1 MSLPRSLP
9 RSLES
14 ARVQALPSTAYYV
27 PDFITDDEERLILAK
42 VRARWK
48 IASAPKPSWKQ
59 LSHRR
64 LQSWPFPLLNDK
76 LIDAPLPAWLQDAV
90 VPRLLSLPRAESGQH
105 VFAQSPHARPNHV
118 LVNEYPPGVGIMP
131 HKLREVGEELAAH
144 PPTQDGAAYWP
155 VVCTVSL
162 GASLCLDIYRSNE
175 GGSLEATP
183 AWRILQEPRSLLI
196 TTDSLY
202 TDYLHGIADV
212 GQDVDLGP
220 DGIVNWSLLGNAGAY
235 ADGSNVRGIR
245 TSLTYR
251 DVAHVSKAGSKLGL
265 GRSIP

>member
-1 MSLPRSLP
+1 MNLP
-9 RSLES
+9 RSLE
-14 ARVQALPSTAYYV
+14 AVRVQGLPSTAYYIS
-27 PDFITDDEERLILAK
+27 DFLSSDEERLILAK
-42 VRARWK
+42 PFLVLGLAQ

-76 LIDAPLPAWLQDAV
+76 LIDAPLPSWLEDTV
-90 VPRLLSLPRAESGQH
+90 VPRLLSLLRPDGQH

-131 HKLREVGEELAAH
+131 HKLSIRLAAAH
-144 PPTQDGAAYWP
+144 PTQDGAAYWP

-162 GASLCLDIYRSNE
+162 GASLCLDVYHSNE
-175 GGSLEATP
+175 GGALDATT

-196 TTDSLY
+196 TMDSLY
-202 TDYLHGIADV
+202 TEHLHGIADID
-212 GQDVDLGP
+212 QDVDLCP
-220 DGIVNWSLLGNAGAY
+220 EGIVNWSSLGKPDAY
-235 ADGSNVRGIR
+235 AGGSNVRGIR

-251 DVAHVSKAGSKLGL
+251 DVLEVSKAGSKLGL
-265 GRSIP
+265 GRSI

>member
-1 MSLPRSLP
+1 MPLSLP
-9 RSLES
+9 RSLEP
-14 ARVQALPSTAYYV
+14 ARVQGLPSTAYYV
-27 PDFITDDEERLILAK
+27 HDFISDEEERLILA
-42 VRARWK
+42 K

-76 LIDAPLPAWLQDAV
+76 LIDAPLPSWLQDAV
-90 VPRLLSLPRAESGQH
+90 VPRLLSLPRSEGGQH

-118 LVNEYPPGVGIMP
+118 LVNEYPPG
-131 HKLREVGEELAAH
+131 
-144 PPTQDGAAYWP
+144 DGAAYWP

-162 GASLCLDIYRSNE
+162 GASLCLDVYRSNE
-175 GGSLEATP
+175 DGSLDATP

-196 TTDSLY
+196 TTDGLY
-202 TDYLHGIADV
+202 TDYLHGIADI

-220 DGIVNWSLLGNAGAY
+220 GGIVNWSLLGNADAY

-251 DVAHVSKAGSKLGL
+251 DVVHVSKAGSKLGL
-265 GRSIP
+265 GRGIS